1 MVEKALERYLVKQSR
16 KFGGLALKWVSPS
29 MAGVP
34 DRIVFLPGGRIIFV
48 ELKSPGK
55 RLSPLQARMA
65 SVLTELG
72 AEVRCI
78 DSLEALDALFT

>member
-1 MVEKALERYLVKQSR
+1 MLERSLEARLVRRAKSM
-16 KFGGLALKWVSPS
+16 GGLALKWVSPS

-34 DRIVFLPGGRIIFV
+34 VRIVFLPGGRIIFV

-78 DSLEALDALFT
+78 DSLEALDALFP

>member
-1 MVEKALERYLVKQSR
+1 MLERSLEARLVRRAKSM
-16 KFGGLALKWVSPS
+16 GGLALKWVSPS
-29 MAGVP
+29 TAGVP